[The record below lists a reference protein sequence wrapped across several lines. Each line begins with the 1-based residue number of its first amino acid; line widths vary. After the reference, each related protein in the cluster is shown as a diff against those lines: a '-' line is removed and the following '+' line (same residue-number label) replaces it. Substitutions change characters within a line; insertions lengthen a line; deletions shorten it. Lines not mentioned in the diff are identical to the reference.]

1 MATLDEVTRIRFEG
15 REMYTELEGGML
27 EINVTK
33 SKLASLIG
41 GSLRCLGIGNTT
53 HCSGMCYQSASFKT
67 MVGAERESKLLPRQD
82 QTLTNI
88 NVLSHEVLLRSQ

>member
-53 HCSGMCYQSASFKT
+53 HCSGMCCQSASFKT
-67 MVGAERESKLLPRQD
+67 MVGAERESKSNVGKYKSAFSRGVSSGSTPRW
-82 QTLTNI
+82 
-88 NVLSHEVLLRSQ
+88 RS